1 MTRLRWLFVWLAL
14 VGGLAL
20 WTAQTLRREGAVRSD
35 LLSLLPRESQD
46 GAAEAALAHLTQA
59 GGNRAFLLVVDRT
72 LPASTGAAA
81 STAQTLQASNA
92 FTRVLAQIPQPEIK
106 GVLGFYKNS
115 SPLLAPAVPAN
126 LTQAFLSRSYGTF
139 STTGTFRLSDD
150 PFGYSTAWLKA
161 MPWPQAN
168 LRWQEGYLTTSV
180 EQGFATLI
188 ILELP
193 ADAQLY
199 APQVAAVRAVNQAEA
214 ILKREH
220 PNAQLQRLGGV
231 FYAEASQ
238 TGARVDT
245 DRIGLGSVVG
255 VVLLMLVIFRSLS
268 MLAAGFLSIAT
279 GVVIGTTAV
288 LGVFGEIHLVT
299 IVFGV
304 SLIGEA
310 ADYSIQL
317 ISAKLSDQEDGR
329 TNWLQRVTPGLT
341 MALGTSLLGYAAMT
355 LVPLPSIR
363 QIAVFALAGLSGAFL
378 TVLLAG
384 PIAANFF
391 RGGHVSAHF
400 ERLAERLRQGSAQLG
415 RAALY
420 MAGGLFLL
428 GLALAWR
435 VTSDDDVRSLV
446 FRPDKL
452 VREEA
457 SVKHALGAEASSQFI
472 LLHPDAGTDEACLQA
487 AEALRPKL
495 NECQQLGLLSHWT
508 SLANLTPSRAQQTR
522 ALNTHRAA
530 LSRERASLE
539 AAFAEIGFTPPPH
552 FWEPQPDLI
561 KPTDFLALNEGTAF
575 RHLRFLHQNKVLHVI
590 TLHGVKDDAKLRTQ
604 LAHLANASLIDK
616 TWSISELLGDVR
628 RQGLLWL
635 SVAFLLALGILSLR
649 YGLGRSLVLLLPTAI
664 GVAWAP
670 VLAGACG
677 VPFSVFSLMALML
690 VLGVGVNYSIF
701 LWEGG
706 ARSKSALA
714 GVIASCLTTLLSFG
728 LLSLCTLPALHWLGL
743 TLTFGI
749 LTAFLLT
756 PLALALPRR
765 PPTQTSHEG

>member
-1 MTRLRWLFVWLAL
+1 MTRLRWLFVWVAL

-46 GAAEAALAHLTQA
+46 GAEEAALAHLAQA

-72 LPASTGAAA
+72 LPASISAAA
-81 STAQTLQASNA
+81 ATARALQASNA

-115 SPLLAPAVPAN
+115 SPLLAPAGPAN
-126 LTQAFLSRSYGTF
+126 LTQTFLQRSYGTF

-168 LRWQEGYLTTSV
+168 LRWQEGYLTASV
-180 EQGFATLI
+180 EQGFATLV

-199 APQVAAVRAVNQAEA
+199 APQVAAVRAVNQAEV

-245 DRIGLGSVVG
+245 DRIGLGSAIG

-329 TNWLQRVTPGLT
+329 TDWLHRVTPGLT

-363 QIAVFALAGLSGAFL
+363 QIAVFALTGLSGAFL

-415 RAALY
+415 YTALY
-420 MAGGLFLL
+420 MAGGLFLV

-457 SVKHALGAEASSQFI
+457 SVKHTLGAETSSQFI
-472 LLHPDAGTDEACLQA
+472 LLHPDAGTDEACLQT

-495 NECQQLGLLSHWT
+495 RECQQLGLLSHWT
-508 SLANLTPSRAQQTR
+508 TLADLTPSFAQQTATLNAHR
-522 ALNTHRAA
+522 TAL
-530 LSRERASLE
+530 LQERASLE
-539 AAFAEIGFTPPPH
+539 AAFHEIGFVAAPD
-552 FWEPQPDLI
+552 FWAPQPALL
-561 KPTDFLALNEGTAF
+561 KPTDFLALNEGTVF
-575 RHLRFLHQNKVLHVI
+575 RHLRFTHQDKVRHVI
-590 TLHGVKDDAKLRTQ
+590 TLHGVKDDAKLRAQ
-604 LAHLANASLIDK
+604 LTGLANASLIDK

-635 SVAFLLALGILSLR
+635 SMAFLLALGILCLR
-649 YGLGRSLVLLLPTAI
+649 YGLLRSLVLLLPTAI

-756 PLALALPRR
+756 PLALALPHR
-765 PPTQTSHEG
+765 PPSQSSHAG